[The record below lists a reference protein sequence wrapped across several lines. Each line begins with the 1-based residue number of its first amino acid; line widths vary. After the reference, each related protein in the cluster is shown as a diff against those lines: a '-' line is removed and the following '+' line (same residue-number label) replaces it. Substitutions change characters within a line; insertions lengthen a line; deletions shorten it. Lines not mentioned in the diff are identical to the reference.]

1 MKLPDINYKRV
12 AGPGNLPG
20 PGAAWVEYQS
30 KQGVVN
36 AIYQLGQTVAE
47 EKVEFDTKLANAS
60 YADDISQ
67 FKREMATRIDFSPD
81 EIKAMGLDDVVPT
94 TSEETG
100 KPLDSIPKY
109 QVYAIALER
118 KMEEARQKY
127 GAGIASPKYRNSWES
142 VTKDQERQQL
152 DQAVAQSAQ
161 MAQEHTFAT
170 KNVALETAISSNQ
183 FQTAR
188 EILSDPQY
196 MTMLGPDGVAKAK
209 ANITTAEVEMG
220 FRNEM
225 QILSDT
231 GNVKGLKEMAAHLRS
246 DEVGEGYATMN
257 DKQLNAWADQ
267 FDRMAK
273 ATEMELKAGAEEGK
287 ERARAS
293 WWQQFNEKAAS
304 PGGLR
309 AADLAGLDSHQFLKA
324 SDINK
329 AWGMFDNKIKN
340 GSVYAKESDPA
351 VYWKISSLLSSPSPN
366 PADVLRELEGSV
378 AELSASDWKS
388 LAKQAQ
394 DLQKSPTYNNDL
406 MSNEA
411 ILKSAYT
418 SMGLETNTDDPDELA
433 RLTRFQRSY
442 MAEVERQQ
450 AANNGKISSLQK
462 QEIADKLTLKH
473 KEESGQWWK
482 FGLGDFE
489 GDVYE
494 YIQKD
499 MDAGPDEY
507 KARIDAIT
515 EGLQRRGKPVTA
527 ENILQIY
534 KATK

>member
-1 MKLPDINYKRV
+1 MKLPDINYNRV
-12 AGPGNLPG
+12 SGPGNVTG
-20 PGAAWVEYQS
+20 PGAAWSEYQS

-142 VTKDQERQQL
+142 VTKDQERHQL

-246 DEVGEGYATMN
+246 DEVGEGYATMD

-273 ATEMELKAGAEEGK
+273 ATEMEMKAGAEEAK

-293 WWQQFNEKAAS
+293 WWQGFNEKAAA
-304 PGGLR
+304 PGGIR
-309 AADLAGLDSHQFLKA
+309 ASDLAGLDNLPYMKA
-324 SDINK
+324 SDINA
-329 AWGMFDNKIKN
+329 AWKMFKN
-340 GSVYAKESDPA
+340 QAEAGTVFPKTTDPATYMDLSNQLANGDAVSLMKSLESAIPNLKESDYTYFVKEAQTLRKTPGYSTEI
-351 VYWKISSLLSSPSPN
+351 VSTSTILSNSYAQLGLDPTSDDEG
-366 PADVLRELEGSV
+366 DVVQV
-378 AELSASDWKS
+378 AKFQQAFAS
-388 LAKQAQ
+388 
-394 DLQKSPTYNNDL
+394 
-406 MSNEA
+406 
-411 ILKSAYT
+411 
-418 SMGLETNTDDPDELA
+418 
-433 RLTRFQRSY
+433 
-442 MAEVERQQ
+442 EVQRQQ
-450 AANNGKISSLQK
+450 AAFNRQLTTVEK
-462 QEIADKLTLKH
+462 QDIADKLTIRH

-482 FGLGDFE
+482 FGMGDFE
-489 GDVYE
+489 GSAFD
-494 YIQKD
+494 YIYQDIDDPQAYDDTIKEIT
-499 MDAGPDEY
+499 AGL
-507 KARIDAIT
+507 T
-515 EGLQRRGKPVTA
+515 RRGMPVTA
-527 ENILQIY
+527 DNILKIY